1 MGGRHGSFGFGG
13 EQRSY
18 SFPRFAGGYLPVA
31 VTATQGPNIP
41 CEMVFLQADPD
52 NTGQV
57 WIGGSDVTG
66 INGVQLEAGDMTG
79 WIPIQ
84 NLNLVYTIGS
94 DATQAVRY
102 LIVY

>member
-1 MGGRHGSFGFGG
+1 MGKQGSFGFGG

-18 SFPRFAGGYLPVA
+18 SFPRFAGGYIA
-31 VTATQGPNIP
+31 VGASRLRGPHIP

-57 WIGGSDVTG
+57 WIGGSDVSG
-66 INGVQLEAGDMTG
+66 LNGMQLDAGDVTG

-84 NLNLVYTIGS
+84 NLDLVYTIGS
-94 DATQAVRY
+94 NASQVLHY
-102 LIVY
+102 LIVW